1 MICDKMAMHLYRYQ
15 KCIAMKKVIIS
26 TLFFLSIAGFASAQ
40 SSNKNSEKQV
50 STSSHKA
57 KKTIHKKPTHSKIST
72 NTAQPDNRK
81 EVMKDGQ
88 LATPTGHEATPVNSD
103 QFQSIKDSASKK
115 GKKQ

>member
-1 MICDKMAMHLYRYQ
+1 
-15 KCIAMKKVIIS
+15 MKKMIIS

-40 SSNKNSEKQV
+40 SNNTSKNSGKQV
-50 STSSHKA
+50 ATSSHKA
-57 KKTIHKKPTHSKIST
+57 KKAVHKKVAASKTST
-72 NTAQPDNRK
+72 KTAQPDNRK
-81 EVMKDGQ
+81 EFMKDGQ